1 MKKKQLLLGDEAIAL
16 GAINAGIVGA
26 YAYPGTPSTEITEYI
41 QNSPEAKANNVFC
54 KWCANEKT
62 AMETALGVS
71 YVGRRAIVCMK
82 HVGMNVAA
90 DGFINGAMAGPNGG
104 LIVVVADDPSMHSS
118 QGEQDTRFYAKFAFT
133 PLLEPSNQQEAY
145 DMMAYG
151 FELSEKYRI
160 PVLMRVTTRMAHS
173 RAVVE
178 YDDTIQPRKPLSYPE
193 PSNTWILL
201 PVNAR
206 QAYPILL
213 DKYSK
218 LEQLS
223 EETGHNVYYDGPD
236 HSMGIIAS
244 GIAYN
249 YLRENVGDECP
260 WPILKITQ
268 YPLPKGRIRA
278 LAAECK
284 KIMVM
289 EEGQPFIEEQ
299 VAGILDSGC
308 EVAGRL
314 TGDLPRVGE
323 LNPDCV
329 RAALKLAPRQ
339 VNAPS
344 QNVVP
349 RPPAFCQGCGHR
361 DLFAALNEAM
371 ERWDNHRVF
380 SDVGCYTL
388 GYLPPFKSIC
398 SCVDMGSAIT
408 LAKGAADAG
417 YYPAI
422 GVIGDSTFAHSGITG
437 LLDVANCNSNVV
449 IIISDN
455 EATGMTGGQEAAGT
469 GKIDQIC
476 VAVGIDPA
484 HVRVVVP
491 LPKNMELIRQMIDE
505 EIAYQGPS
513 VIISR
518 RECMQTAK
526 RHAAQRKAAAE
537 SQK

>member
-1 MKKKQLLLGDEAIAL
+1 MKKKQLLLGDEAIAQA
-16 GAINAGIVGA
+16 AINAGIVGV

-41 QNSPEAKANNVFC
+41 QHSPEGRSGDVFC

-71 YVGRRAIVCMK
+71 YVGRRSIVCMK

-90 DGFINGAMAGPNGG
+90 DAFVNGAMAGPNGG
-104 LIVVVADDPSMHSS
+104 IVVVVADDPSMHSS
-118 QGEQDTRFYAKFAFT
+118 QGEQDTRFYGKFAFC
-133 PLLEPSNQQEAY
+133 PVLEPSNQQEAY
-145 DMMAYG
+145 DMMTYA
-151 FELSEKYRI
+151 FDLSEERRI
-160 PVLMRVTTRMAHS
+160 PVVLRVTTRMAHS

-178 YDDTIQPRKPLSYPE
+178 YDDTIAPRKPLSYPE

-213 DKYSK
+213 DKYAK
-218 LEQLS
+218 LEALS
-223 EETGHNVYYDGPD
+223 EETPHNQYFPGKD

-249 YLRENVGDECP
+249 YLRENVGDDCP

-268 YPLPKGRIRA
+268 YPLPKGLVCK
-278 LAAECK
+278 LAGECS
-284 KIMVM
+284 KILVM

-299 VAGILDSGC
+299 VAGILPTGV
-308 EVAGRL
+308 EVIGRL
-314 TGDLPRVGE
+314 TGALPRVGE

-329 RAALKLAPRQ
+329 RSSLGLEPLP
-339 VNAPS
+339 VNAAS

-361 DLFAALNEAM
+361 DLFSALNEEM
-371 ERWDNHRVF
+371 TRWNNHRVF

-437 LLDVANCNSNVV
+437 LLDVANCNADVV

-469 GKIDQIC
+469 GKIEQIC

-491 LPKNMELIRQMIDE
+491 LPKNMEQIRQMIDE
-505 EIAYQGPS
+505 EIAYHGPS

-526 RHAAQRKAAAE
+526 RHAAARKASE
-537 SQK
+537 NK

>member
-1 MKKKQLLLGDEAIAL
+1 MKKTKLLLGDEAIAQA
-16 GAINAGIVGA
+16 AINAGIVGV

-41 QNSPEAKANNVFC
+41 QRSPEAREAGIFC
-54 KWCANEKT
+54 KWCTNEKT

-71 YVGRRAIVCMK
+71 YVGRRSIVCMK

-90 DGFINGAMAGPNGG
+90 DAFVNGAMAGPNGG
-104 LIVVVADDPSMHSS
+104 LVVVVADDPSMHSS
-118 QGEQDTRFYAKFAFT
+118 QGEQDTRFYSKFAFT
-133 PLLEPSNQQEAY
+133 PLLEPSSQQEAY
-145 DMMAYG
+145 DMMEYG
-151 FELSEKYRI
+151 FTLSEEYHI
-160 PVLMRVTTRMAHS
+160 PVVMRVTTRMAHS
-173 RAVVE
+173 RAAVS
-178 YDDTIQPRKPLSYPE
+178 YTDKILPRKGLSYPE

-213 DKYSK
+213 DKYAR
-218 LEQLS
+218 LEELS
-223 EETGHNVYYDGPD
+223 HGSGHNRYFDGPD
-236 HSMGIIAS
+236 HSMGIVAS

-249 YLRENVGDECP
+249 YVRENVGDACP

-268 YPLPKGRIRA
+268 YPLPQKLIRRMAGQCSRI
-278 LAAECK
+278 L
-284 KIMVM
+284 VV

-299 VAGILDSGC
+299 IKGILPTACQVD
-308 EVAGRL
+308 GRL
-314 TGDLPRVGE
+314 SGALPRVGE
-323 LNPDCV
+323 LGPDCV
-329 RAALKLAPRQ
+329 RAALGLKPNECAPAAR
-339 VNAPS
+339 
-344 QNVVP
+344 NVVP

-361 DLFAALNEAM
+361 DLFAALNQEM
-371 ERWDNHRVF
+371 ERFNNHRVF

-437 LLDVANCNSNVV
+437 LLDVADCNANVV

-469 GKIDQIC
+469 GKIEQIC
-476 VAVGIDPA
+476 VAVGIDPE

-491 LPKNMELIRQMIDE
+491 LPKNMEMIRQMIDE

-513 VIISR
+513 VIIAR
-518 RECMQTAK
+518 RQCMQVAK
-526 RHAAQRKAAAE
+526 RHIAKAKDG
-537 SQK
+537 SN

>member
-1 MKKKQLLLGDEAIAL
+1 MKRKELLLGDEAIAQA
-16 GAINAGIVGA
+16 AINAGIVGV

-41 QNSPEAKANNVFC
+41 QNSPEAKANGVFC

-71 YVGRRAIVCMK
+71 YVGRRSIVCMK

-90 DGFINGAMAGPNGG
+90 DAFVNGAMAGPNGG
-104 LIVVVADDPSMHSS
+104 IVVVVADDPSMHSS
-118 QGEQDTRFYAKFAFT
+118 QGEQDTRYYAKFAFCPT
-133 PLLEPSNQQEAY
+133 LEPSNQQEAY
-145 DMMAYG
+145 HMMEYG
-151 FELSEKYRI
+151 FRLSEEYRI
-160 PVLMRVTTRMAHS
+160 PVLLRVTTRMAHS

-178 YDDTIQPRKPLSYPE
+178 FEDKIEPRKPLSYPE

-201 PVNAR
+201 PLNAR

-213 DKYSK
+213 DKYARLEK
-218 LEQLS
+218 LAEQ
-223 EETGHNVYYDGPD
+223 TPHNTYYDGPD

-249 YLRENVGDECP
+249 YLRENVGRECRY
-260 WPILKITQ
+260 PILKITQ
-268 YPLPKGRIRA
+268 YPLPKEKIRS

-284 KIMVM
+284 KILVI

-299 VAGILDSGC
+299 VAGILPGSNQI
-308 EVAGRL
+308 VGRL
-314 TGDLPRVGE
+314 TGALPRVGE
-323 LNPDCV
+323 LSPDCV
-329 RAALKLAPRQ
+329 RAALGMEPNL

-361 DLFAALNEAM
+361 DLFNALNEAM
-371 ERWDNHRVF
+371 EHWDNHRVF

-437 LLDVANCNSNVV
+437 LLDVANCNADVV

-469 GKIDQIC
+469 GKIEQIC
-476 VAVGIDPA
+476 TAVGIDPA

-491 LPKNMELIRQMIDE
+491 LPKNMDAIRRMIDE
-505 EIAYQGPS
+505 EIAWHGPS

-526 RHAAQRKAAAE
+526 RHAAARKAAE
-537 SQK
+537 NKQ

>member
-1 MKKKQLLLGDEAIAL
+1 MG
-16 GAINAGIVGA
+16 V

-41 QNSPEAKANNVFC
+41 QHSPEARENNVFC

-62 AMETALGVS
+62 ALETALGVS
-71 YVGRRAIVCMK
+71 YVGRRALVCMK

-90 DGFINGAMAGPNGG
+90 DAFVNGAMAGPNGG
-104 LIVVVADDPSMHSS
+104 LVVVVADDPSMHSS
-118 QGEQDTRFYAKFAFT
+118 QGEQDTRFYAKFAFCPT
-133 PLLEPSNQQEAY
+133 LEPSNQQEAY
-145 DMMAYG
+145 DMTRYA
-151 FELSEKYRI
+151 FRLSEEYRI
-160 PVLMRVTTRMAHS
+160 PVLLRVTTRMAHS
-173 RAVVE
+173 RAVVVFDE
-178 YDDTIQPRKPLSYPE
+178 AIEPRKPLSYPE

-213 DKYSK
+213 DKYAR
-218 LEQLS
+218 LEQLADS
-223 EETGHNVYYDGPD
+223 SDNNVFYDGPD
-236 HSMGIIAS
+236 HSLGIVAS

-249 YLRENVGDECP
+249 YLRENVGEECP

-268 YPLPKGRIRA
+268 YPLPKEKIRR
-278 LAAECK
+278 LAALCG
-284 KIMVM
+284 KILVL

-299 VAGILDSGC
+299 LAGILTHYT
-308 EVAGRL
+308 VTGRL
-314 TGDLPRVGE
+314 TGHLPRVGE

-329 RAALKLAPRQ
+329 RAALGLEPLPVA
-339 VNAPS
+339 APS

-361 DLFAALNEAM
+361 DLFNALNEAM

-437 LLDVANCNSNVV
+437 LLDVANCRSNVV

-469 GKIDQIC
+469 GKIEQIC
-476 VAVGIDPA
+476 TAVGIEPE

-491 LPKNMELIRQMIDE
+491 LTKNMDAIRLMIDE

-526 RHAAQRKAAAE
+526 RHAAARRAAAGDNVKKE
-537 SQK
+537 